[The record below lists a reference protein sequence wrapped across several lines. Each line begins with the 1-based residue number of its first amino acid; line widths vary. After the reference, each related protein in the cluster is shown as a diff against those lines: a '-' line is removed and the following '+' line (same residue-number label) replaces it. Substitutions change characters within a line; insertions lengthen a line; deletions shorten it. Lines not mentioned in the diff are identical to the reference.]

1 MRTSYC
7 KKDCSKCKSKTVLS
21 CKGCINTFGF
31 SDRAIW
37 SSCPIAYC
45 CKENET
51 SCSLCIVSESCPK
64 LSRRD
69 EIEEEKVNKI
79 RGIAGRAKKLAI
91 AFVLMPLSSLI
102 AGFLIYL
109 IWIWELFVVL
119 GFRMDKTDQ
128 TEAQVYFFIGL
139 PAIMVFTDLCAA
151 VVLRKHFDSYKIPM
165 LIYILICVVC
175 VPSALLVF
183 LSDDGA
189 AITAITLAAHSLWR
203 ILAIGAHEKLTE
215 IIDPIISQR
224 WHKIRIPYIISCV
237 LPVLSPYILLMG
249 MFEGMVLPALAGF
262 GMLIFSV
269 VTSIRFMALCIST
282 RNACYRFCDTLE
294 ACGKEKEKE

>member
-7 KKDCSKCKSKTVLS
+7 KKDCNKCKSKTVLS

-79 RGIAGRAKKLAI
+79 RDIADRAKKLAN
-91 AFVLMPLSSLI
+91 AFVLLPFSSLI
-102 AGFLIYL
+102 AGFLIFL
-109 IWIWELFVVL
+109 IWEFFAVAGL
-119 GFRMDKTDQ
+119 RTDT
-128 TEAQVYFFIGL
+128 TEAEMVLQVYFFVGVL
-139 PAIMVFTDLCAA
+139 AMLFTDLCAA
-151 VVLRKHFDSYKIPM
+151 VVLRKHFDDYKTPM

-189 AITAITLAAHSLWR
+189 VIAAITLAARPLWR

-215 IIDPIISQR
+215 KIDPIISQR

-237 LPVLSPYILLMG
+237 VPVLSPYILLMS
-249 MFEGMVLPALAGF
+249 MVEEMVLPALVGL

-294 ACGKEKEKE
+294 ACGKEKEEE